1 MRTATDAA
9 GVTAE
14 LAAVPAHERVALVDP
29 RFVGHVHAL
38 RLALTDPRFPAA
50 TVRGALSVQAEART
64 ALARAVTATAATART
79 SGSEGGTPTA
89 APAQPPGS
97 AESLEREAA
106 PIAVP
111 ATVPERAAEA
121 QPPAGSAPGP
131 GADDSGGDAGAPG
144 AAVASGAADRVDAAV
159 HAPDAAH
166 ASGEYAESRS
176 RTRPS
181 GAATAA
187 STTAGAVGR
196 ATRADAAGTAAPD
209 RAAAGVHA
217 DAVASHRP
225 ATRAGETVAAGNAA
239 GGLAAP
245 SRAVAPSEVAA
256 MRGAADGHS
265 RVDDLAAAL
274 DAEGVPVH
282 RPELGVLVA
291 AVPADAAARAAARD
305 AVDAVDDE
313 RVRLRSAV
321 KSRDGFFTTF
331 CISPYS
337 RYIAR
342 WCARR
347 GLTPNQVTTASLL
360 TALIAAACAATGT
373 RPGFVS
379 AGVLLIASFVLD
391 CTDGQLARY
400 SLQYSTLGAWL
411 DATFDRAKEYAY
423 YAGLALGAARADGDD
438 VWALALGAMVL
449 QTCRH
454 VVDFAFNEANHDAT
468 GNTSPTAALS
478 GRLDS
483 VGWTVWVRRMIVLP
497 IGERWAMIAVLTALT
512 TPRITFYALLIGCA
526 LAACYTTA
534 GRVLRS
540 LTRRA
545 ERTDRAARALAEL
558 TDSGPLAELVA
569 KAAPRGTSSYL
580 APLSAALGTAAVL
593 AGTAAAGFG
602 SWVPVGCA
610 VLYAVLAGVAVA
622 APLQGPLDWL
632 VPPLFRAAEYGTILI
647 LAACSEVNGALP
659 AAFGLVAAVAY
670 HHYDTVYR
678 IRGGTGAPPHRLVRA
693 IGGHEGRTVAV
704 TAAAALLHHQ
714 NQGFTIALTA
724 LAAVLALAVLIES
737 IRFWVSSGAPAV
749 HDESGEPA

>member
-1 MRTATDAA
+1 MRTAADAA
-9 GVTAE
+9 GVPAE

-29 RFVGHVHAL
+29 RFVGHVHTL
-38 RLALTDPRFPAA
+38 RLALTDPRFPVA
-50 TVRGALSVQAEART
+50 TVRGALTAQPEARP
-64 ALARAVTATAATART
+64 ALVRAVTAAAATARP
-79 SGSEGGTPTA
+79 SGNEGGAPTA
-89 APAQPPGS
+89 DPAQALGS
-97 AESLEREAA
+97 A
-106 PIAVP
+106 
-111 ATVPERAAEA
+111 
-121 QPPAGSAPGP
+121 
-131 GADDSGGDAGAPG
+131 
-144 AAVASGAADRVDAAV
+144 AAV
-159 HAPDAAH
+159 
-166 ASGEYAESRS
+166 
-176 RTRPS
+176 
-181 GAATAA
+181 
-187 STTAGAVGR
+187 
-196 ATRADAAGTAAPD
+196 
-209 RAAAGVHA
+209 GVHA

-225 ATRAGETVAAGNAA
+225 ATRAGATGGAGHAAD
-239 GGLAAP
+239 GLAAP
-245 SRAVAPSEVAA
+245 SRSVAPAEVTATHGTA
-256 MRGAADGHS
+256 GAHS
-265 RVDDLAAAL
+265 WVDDLAAAL

-291 AVPADAAARAAARD
+291 AVPADTAARAAARD

-423 YAGLALGAARADGDD
+423 YAGLALGAARADGGGDD

-478 GRLDS
+478 GRLDG

-512 TPRITFYALLIGCA
+512 TPRITFYATLIGCA

-545 ERTDRAARALAEL
+545 QRTDRAARALAEL
-558 TDSGPLAELVA
+558 ADSGPLAELVA

-580 APLSAALGTAAVL
+580 APFAAALGAAAVL

-602 SWVPVGCA
+602 SWVPAGCA
-610 VLYAVLAGVAVA
+610 ALYAVLAGVAVA

-678 IRGGTGAPPHRLVRA
+678 IRGGTGAPPRRLVRA
-693 IGGHEGRTVAV
+693 IGGHEGRTVVV
-704 TAAAALLHHQ
+704 TAAAALLHQ